1 MDTENFVSG
10 FRKRLVLVALGQ
22 IVGPWLFIWISKFFI
37 KITAKTANDTFFWV
51 FIAIGTINLLAS
63 VFLYNHLVK
72 SCRKKE
78 ALIGKLSCFQTV
90 YLIRMALIEGVALFG
105 VVGYMVTGDERL
117 WAGAVLFGLVMIW
130 YYPRRQ
136 VIVRDLELSAQE
148 EMMLE

>member
-1 MDTENFVSG
+1 MKQGNNLPG
-10 FRKRLVLVALGQ
+10 AYKRLGFITLALITGA
-22 IVGPWLFIWISKFFI
+22 WFFILEAKFFI
-37 KITAKTANDTFFWV
+37 KPAVKTANDTFFWV